1 MEESEMSNSKLSR
14 RRFLATTAATS
25 ATMIAAP
32 FVRTAGA
39 AGKLSL
45 GFWDHWVPGAND
57 ATKSL
62 VDAWADKEK
71 VDVQIDFITSQGNK
85 LLLTTAAEAQARSG
99 HDIIAMNTWLPAEH
113 AKLLEPVDDL
123 MADLIKQNG
132 AVNGAVEYLGKIAGK
147 WTAVPATVGS
157 QMKGPVSRIDL
168 MKQHAGIDIQAMY
181 PAGSP
186 PK

>member
-1 MEESEMSNSKLSR
+1 MEEDEMRNSKLSR

-57 ATKSL
+57 ATKNL
-62 VDAWADKEK
+62 VDAWAEKEK
-71 VDVQIDFITSQGNK
+71 VEVQIDFITSQNNK

-113 AKLLEPVDDL
+113 AKLLER
-123 MADLIKQNG
+123 AKRK
-132 AVNGAVEYLGKIAGK
+132 GKRA
-147 WTAVPATVGS
+147 
-157 QMKGPVSRIDL
+157 
-168 MKQHAGIDIQAMY
+168 
-181 PAGSP
+181 
-186 PK
+186 